1 MACFQTWQQVST
13 EWALNLSISSIFKSG
28 RCKPL
33 PHASSKNLLLN
44 YIHFLTTYLPRLS
57 NIDYG
62 TWTSKANQANI
73 IPSHTVCTSGGWTP
87 NFLTLLLL
95 TLVAEWKDRGFENV
109 MGQAVTVKAY
119 VPCFLFYSAVTDN
132 LNAVVR
138 PGETLQLNQLQ
149 PRGHAA
155 LGKQQRTSL
164 PSVFEAPSR
173 QDPS

>member
-87 NFLTLLLL
+87 KLLTFLLLYSSSRVEGQRVWKRYGTGCYGEGVR
-95 TLVAEWKDRGFENV
+95 TL
-109 MGQAVTVKAY
+109 
-119 VPCFLFYSAVTDN
+119 FLILFCS
-132 LNAVVR
+132 
-138 PGETLQLNQLQ
+138 
-149 PRGHAA
+149 H
-155 LGKQQRTSL
+155 
-164 PSVFEAPSR
+164 
-173 QDPS
+173 